1 MILAVTAYLYE
12 NRFPYRDTAGKAD
25 AAMLRTAL
33 SEIARS
39 ELPEET
45 KTRVLGRAFDLLART
60 ERGQALSEL
69 HVTQLDGT
77 DGVDLQLIGYVGE
90 RLYNND
96 GSVGGITSANVRA
109 AIARAGMGP
118 IRITLYSPGGDAF
131 EGADI
136 YAALK
141 AVPNRKTIKITGVAA
156 SAASVIAMAG
166 DEVEIAAN
174 ATMMIHR
181 ASTHVGGNEDAL
193 SSALGMLR
201 AIDTGAV
208 QAYVARTGKDPEYVR
223 RLLNAET
230 WLTAD
235 RAQELGFVDKVT
247 DAVTV
252 QQSLLPADMP
262 EAVARMLH
270 VAPTPAI
277 VEPMGYPKALLDR
290 LKLAETA
297 TEAEVNAALD
307 VALAPP
313 APPAPPAVPTVSAE
327 QLAAATKAA
336 HDSAVQA
343 AVERALSAG
352 KLLPAQRAAAVAM
365 CGSDATQLTAVVSYW
380 DGLAAVV
387 QTQPPAKKLPP
398 AATQV
403 LTAQQKS
410 FAKIANI
417 SEEQFIAQLKREQGE
432 VS

>member
-1 MILAVTAYLYE
+1 VNAYLYE
-12 NRFPYRDTAGKAD
+12 NRFPYRDATGKAD
-25 AAMLRTAL
+25 AALLRTAL
-33 SEIARS
+33 SEIARA

-45 KTRVLGRAFDLLART
+45 KTRVLGKAFDLLART

-69 HVTQLDGT
+69 HVTQLADG

-90 RLYNND
+90 RLYNSD
-96 GSVGGITSANVRA
+96 GSIGGITSENVRA
-109 AIARAGMGP
+109 AIARAGAGP

-141 AVPNRKTIKITGVAA
+141 AVPNHKTIKITGVAA

-166 DEVEIAAN
+166 NTVEMAAN

-193 SSALGMLR
+193 SSALSMLR

-208 QAYVARTGKDPEYVR
+208 QAYVARTKQEPEYVR

-230 WLTAD
+230 WLTAQ
-235 RAQELGFVDKVT
+235 RAQELGFVDRIS
-247 DAVTV
+247 DAVSV
-252 QQSLLPADMP
+252 QQSLLPADLP
-262 EAVARMLH
+262 EDVARMLH
-270 VAPTPAI
+270 ASPPPAI
-277 VEPMGYPKALLDR
+277 LPPMGYPKALLDR
-290 LKLAETA
+290 LGLAETA
-297 TEAEVNAALD
+297 TDVEVNAALD
-307 VALAPP
+307 KALAPP
-313 APPAPPAVPTVSAE
+313 APPAPPAVPPASVE

-343 AVERALSAG
+343 AVERAISAG

-365 CGSDATQLTAVVSYW
+365 CGNDAAQLTAVVAYW

-387 QTQPPAKKLPP
+387 PTQAPAAKPVP

-403 LTAQQKS
+403 SDRA
-410 FAKIANI
+410 A
-417 SEEQFIAQLKREQGE
+417 EVVREDREHLRGT
-432 VS
+432 VSSRS

>member
-1 MILAVTAYLYE
+1 MNAYLYE
-12 NRFPYRDTAGKAD
+12 NRFPYRDAAGKAD
-25 AAMLRTAL
+25 AAMLKASLR
-33 SEIARS
+33 EIAES
-39 ELPEET
+39 SLSEET
-45 KTRVLGRAFDLLART
+45 KTRVLGKACALLSRVD
-60 ERGQALSEL
+60 RGQAMSE
-69 HVTQLDGT
+69 VFVQQLADG

-90 RLYNND
+90 KLYNND
-96 GSVGGITSANVRA
+96 GSTGGITSANVRS

-141 AVPNRKTIKITGVAA
+141 AVPNRKLIKITGVAA

-166 DEVEIAAN
+166 DEVEMAAN
-174 ATMMIHR
+174 ASMMIHR

-208 QAYVARTGKDPEYVR
+208 QAYVARTGKDPEYIR
-223 RLLNAET
+223 RMLNAET
-230 WLTAD
+230 WLTAE

-262 EAVARMLH
+262 ADVARMLH
-270 VAPTPAI
+270 VAPPPAI
-277 VEPMGYPKALLDR
+277 VEPMGYPQALLDR
-290 LKLAETA
+290 LKLAATA

-307 VALAPP
+307 KALAPP
-313 APPAPPAVPTVSAE
+313 APPALQAPAVSVE

-365 CGSDATQLTAVVSYW
+365 CGDNAAQLSTVVSYW
-380 DGLAAVV
+380 DGLTAVV
-387 QTQPPAKKLPP
+387 QTQAEPKKLPP